1 MVGHTHEDVDQLF
14 SRISSGLAKRDAHT
28 LPQLL
33 EAIEKSATPKPATHH
48 LRSMYDYRGKLIK
61 SMGLV
66 DGIMAP
72 HHFKFE
78 MVNGEVI
85 MSYKDWPDERE
96 EYRTLNIDRHIIPLG
111 SVSPVPVNDKIDPQ
125 LAKMEQDLQK
135 WADSGRLEDGEV
147 RWWRTYLGSCKSG
160 TKQVPNVSKI
170 TSLGKFKIPRVFEE
184 EDSEISNLV
193 QAVHR
198 SKEKENRRSVLKLR
212 R

>member
-33 EAIEKSATPKPATHH
+33 EAIETSATPKPVCHH
-48 LRSMYDYRGKLIK
+48 LQSLYDYRGQLIK

-78 MVNGEVI
+78 LVNDKVI
-85 MSYKDWPDERE
+85 MFYKDWPDERE
-96 EYRTLNIDRHIIPLG
+96 EYRSLNIDHHIISLG
-111 SVSPVPVNDKIDPQ
+111 SVRPAPINDKIDPQ
-125 LAKMEQDLQK
+125 LSKMEQDLSK
-135 WADSGRLEDGEV
+135 WADCGRLEDGEI
-147 RWWRTYLGSCKSG
+147 RWWRTYLGSCKSNA
-160 TKQVPNVSKI
+160 KRYPNVPKVS
-170 TSLGKFKIPRVFEE
+170 SLGQFKTPRISEA
-184 EDSEISNLV
+184 EDGEITNLV
-193 QAVHR
+193 SAAQRA
-198 SKEKENRRSVLKLR
+198 KEKENRRSVLKLR